1 VKWLMIFAATQVQFS
16 DNQCRV
22 LRQVQLAPPVCR
34 SHFNNERSLAANF
47 STRSRNP
54 AATGSAPG
62 ASAPGGS
69 PGTPSRSPP
78 GGSPASGAGEAAD
91 AGSSAPGASTPG
103 SGASSPGGTPGNPGG
118 GAPGDAF
125 NPIHPPPQKPDID
138 LSRIAKIRGEIRD
151 AARQRVINRIVFG
164 NKPPDTDTGK
174 PPSRPG
180 KPGLG
185 AGGMRGEASPKS
197 SSAAAWSGQAR

>member
-1 VKWLMIFAATQVQFS
+1 MTTTPAWAVMFS
-16 DNQCRV
+16 SDQCRV
-22 LRQVQLAPPVCR
+22 LRQVRAYAPECHAHVT
-34 SHFNNERSLAANF
+34 ERALAANY
-47 STRSRNP
+47 STP
-54 AATGSAPG
+54 ARTTAAPPGAVGSAPDT
-62 ASAPGGS
+62 SAPGRS
-69 PGTPSRSPP
+69 HPGAPSGDLS
-78 GGSPASGAGEAAD
+78 GGSAAD
-91 AGSSAPGASTPG
+91 AGGSAPSSSTPG

-118 GAPGDAF
+118 GAPGDTL

-185 AGGMRGEASPKS
+185 AGGLRGQASPKS
-197 SSAAAWSGQAR
+197 SSGAAWSGQAR